1 MWAGIILLGGLGIV
15 AGVGLAAAAKKFA
28 VKEDPMVVRLLE
40 ELPSVN
46 CGACGFASCRDYAER
61 LAHGEVQLGA
71 CAPGGADTV
80 QVLAGIL
87 GVAAPEVGARCAV
100 VHCGGT
106 STAQKDAGRYS
117 GVDSCAA
124 DDALGGGHVACGYG
138 CLGRGDCRAAC
149 PFEAIEMADGLP
161 GVIIERCTAC
171 GKCVK
176 ACPRNLI
183 TVESFSPESGLVA
196 VACSSLD
203 RGKAVR
209 QACKVGCIAC
219 KRCEKDGP
227 EGMFKVTGNLAR
239 VDPDCFPDV
248 PACAAAIEKCPA
260 SCIVSAVASRR
271 EAAVP
276 AGSTG

>member
-1 MWAGIILLGGLGIV
+1 MWAGIMLLGGLGIV
-15 AGVGLAAAAKKFA
+15 AGVGLAAAARKFA
-28 VKEDPMVVRLLE
+28 VKENPMVVRLLE
-40 ELPSVN
+40 ELPGVN

-61 LAHGEVQLGA
+61 LAHGEAQPGT
-71 CAPGGADTV
+71 CAPGAADTA
-80 QVLAGIL
+80 QALAGIL

-106 STAQKDAGRYS
+106 STVQKAAGQYS

-124 DDALGGGHVACGYG
+124 DDALGGGHAACGYG

-149 PFEAIEMADGLP
+149 PFGAIELVDGLP

-171 GKCVK
+171 GKCAQ

-183 TVESFSPESGLVA
+183 TVESFSPETGLVA
-196 VACSSLD
+196 VACSSHG

-227 EGMFKVTGNLAR
+227 EGMFKVTDNLAQI
-239 VDPDCFPDV
+239 DPDRFQDAG
-248 PACAAAIEKCPA
+248 ACAAAIEKCPV
-260 SCIVSAVASRR
+260 SCIVAVVASNS